1 VLTSFLDEEVNFL
14 KLTSGL
20 SLDELQMQNV
30 MNSRDM
36 RFVITPKLKCDFH
49 LECKKSLEEFNSVQ
63 SNLKRDMSEH
73 KRAEL
78 CQKAESFERRKDK
91 AFERAKIER
100 ESNRQMLASYHGKE
114 ISYGMEVL
122 IMHLDSEMFLNS
134 KNECASTE
142 SIGYKLELASFF
154 CESMTFQFLPRF
166 KSRNIGDKVQYGD
179 HLYVQNIGTQKK
191 LCVSDTQFEEAVDLS
206 ADQLNPFL

>member
-1 VLTSFLDEEVNFL
+1 MTSFLDEDVNFL

-20 SLDELQMQNV
+20 LLAELQVQNV

-49 LECKKSLEEFNSVQ
+49 LEYKKALEEFNSVQ
-63 SNLKRDMSEH
+63 TSLKRDTSEE
-73 KRAEL
+73 KKAVL
-78 CQKAESFERRKDK
+78 IQKAESFEKRKDK
-91 AFERAKIER
+91 AFARARKEKD
-100 ESNRQMLASYHGKE
+100 SNKELLTSFFGKE
-114 ISYGMEVL
+114 ISYGMEVQ
-122 IMHLDSEMFLNS
+122 IMHFDSEMFLNS

-142 SIGYKLELASFF
+142 SFGYKLELADFF
-154 CESMTFQFLPRF
+154 CSTMTFQFLPRF

-179 HLYVQNIGTQKK
+179 SLYVQNVSTLKK

-206 ADQLNPFL
+206 ADQANPFL